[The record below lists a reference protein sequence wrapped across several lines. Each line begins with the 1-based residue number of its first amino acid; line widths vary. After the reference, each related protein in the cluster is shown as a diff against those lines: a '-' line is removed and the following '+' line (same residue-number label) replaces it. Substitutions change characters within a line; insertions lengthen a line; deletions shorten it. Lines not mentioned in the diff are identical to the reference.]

1 MLIDTAKNL
10 KDNLFEV
17 IKAWQLF
24 DRRKFEEVYK
34 ATEKAS
40 QVIILIQHKIYQ
52 IEKTKKDLI
61 EAQGS
66 VQLRVK

>member
-1 MLIDTAKNL
+1 MLIDAAKNL

-40 QVIILIQHKIYQ
+40 QVIILIQHKIY
-52 IEKTKKDLI
+52 
-61 EAQGS
+61 
-66 VQLRVK
+66 

>member
-34 ATEKAS
+34 TTEKAS

-52 IEKTKKDLI
+52 LEKTKKDLI